1 MSLNN
6 PLGPKPLN
14 VNMDLVNRNPEF
26 YAASLSGQWN
36 PDEKFVL
43 NNIQQLLDK
52 DKQLSRNENLSDAKK
67 EFSKLNPEIQGAL
80 VFINPFSFRNM
91 LL

>member
-1 MSLNN
+1 MSFNN
-6 PLGPKPLN
+6 PSGPAPLN

-26 YAASLSGQWN
+26 YAASLAGQWN

-52 DKQLSRNENLSDAKK
+52 DKELSRLENLSDAKK
-67 EFSKLNPEIQGAL
+67 QFGALNPENSRCI
-80 VFINPFSFRNM
+80 SFYKS
-91 LL
+91 